1 MEKRFIV
8 LIDFSEYSDDLLR
21 YAHDWSTKTGASILL
36 AHKTEVMVPAMAD
49 TATRVA
55 LAQVTNEEAMK
66 RLEAFAGDILPRE
79 AKVDF
84 LASDEP
90 IDKVFDKVRS
100 ESTDFLVLMGL
111 KGTGMLKQI
120 FLGSFVIDVIDQAN
134 AIVVAMP
141 RHVTQFLSEKIYVA
155 VHSKHQ
161 LNTKALDTLLD
172 FTQGQVRAVT
182 FFSMADTK
190 IDLPDM
196 EEYLAQLVKEYS
208 GRLSA
213 DYALYY
219 GDNVYDSIRKI
230 INNQTTELLVIQR
243 GSESLTHQP
252 FRKFI
257 INELVYEG
265 QTPLVVLP

>member
-111 KGTGMLKQI
+111 KGTGMLK
-120 FLGSFVIDVIDQAN
+120 
-134 AIVVAMP
+134 
-141 RHVTQFLSEKIYVA
+141 
-155 VHSKHQ
+155 
-161 LNTKALDTLLD
+161 
-172 FTQGQVRAVT
+172 
-182 FFSMADTK
+182 
-190 IDLPDM
+190 
-196 EEYLAQLVKEYS
+196 
-208 GRLSA
+208 
-213 DYALYY
+213 
-219 GDNVYDSIRKI
+219 
-230 INNQTTELLVIQR
+230 
-243 GSESLTHQP
+243 
-252 FRKFI
+252 
-257 INELVYEG
+257 
-265 QTPLVVLP
+265 